1 MRALVTVM
9 PIAGHVAPVTG
20 VVAELVQRGH
30 QVTVYTGS
38 RYHPRFTALGAD
50 VLGWS
55 AAPSFDEEDLAAA
68 GQGRWRVRRLMA
80 KVQEVFVRSGTGQAR
95 DLLAEVD
102 RTHPDVVV
110 GDALSA
116 GGGLVSEL
124 TGLPWASVSLLAFEH
139 PSREL
144 PPPGFTLAPARG
156 HLGRARDQ
164 VLWAVYRLGT
174 APFRRAQNEVRAEL
188 GLPADRRPYGVS
200 LFSPWLTLATGAP
213 SLERPRGDL
222 PEQVHFVGRLAPAGP
237 TAYQPPPSRTGAR
250 PLVVVTQGT
259 HNVEPSQLIQPAL
272 AGLADVAVD
281 VVATTGRAG
290 VADAGLQVPA
300 NATLV
305 DFLDFDSALPDT
317 AVLVSNGGWGGVLA
331 GLAAGLPLVVAGADM
346 DKPVN
351 AARVARAGVGVDLR
365 TGHPSPAAV
374 AAAVRTVLKDARYRR
389 RAQAVGAELAG
400 LGGAGRAADLV
411 EQLVD
416 TKARVRRTADPWGR
430 LDVGTTESATSPAAR
445 Q

>member
-9 PIAGHVAPVTG
+9 PIAGHVAPMTA
-20 VVAELVQRGH
+20 VVAELVRREH

-38 RYHPRFTALGAD
+38 RYHPRFTALGAE

-55 AAPSFDEEDLAAA
+55 AAPTFDEEDLAAA
-68 GQGRWRVRRLMA
+68 GQGRWRVRRLLA

-156 HLGRARDQ
+156 RIGRARDRA
-164 VLWAVYRLGT
+164 LWAAYRLGT
-174 APFRRAQNEVRAEL
+174 APFQRAQNEVRAEL
-188 GLPADRRPYGVS
+188 GLPGDRRPYGAS
-200 LFSPWLTLATGAP
+200 LFSSWLTLATGAP

-237 TAYQPPPSRTGAR
+237 TAYQPAPARRASR

-259 HNVEPSQLIQPAL
+259 HNVEPNQLIQPAM

-290 VADAGLQVPA
+290 AATVGLQVPP

-317 AVLVSNGGWGGVLA
+317 AVLVTNGGWGGVLA
-331 GLAAGLPLVVAGADM
+331 GLAAGVPLVVAGADI

-351 AARVARAGVGVDLR
+351 AARVARAGAGVDLR

-374 AAAVRTVLKDARYRR
+374 AAAVRTLLKDDGYRR
-389 RAQAVGAELAG
+389 RAQQVGAELAR

-416 TKARVRRTADPWGR
+416 TKAPVRRRLDPWVSR
-430 LDVGTTESATSPAAR
+430 TEEPPESATSTAAR